1 MSFQINE
8 PSKFKSRI
16 TDWPVDERPREKLA
30 KFGAASISSAELI
43 AILLGQ
49 GTPKMNAVELA
60 KLLLREFQTLEA
72 LSKATLTELTKVPGI
87 GPAKAVTLLAAFQLY
102 RNLQNETASRE
113 IVSFTNPAQVARIYQ
128 PVIGHLQRETFYVI
142 LLNSGMK
149 RIGDFEVSLGTVNA
163 SLVHPREVFNPA
175 IRNLATGIIVMHNH
189 PSGELTPSEA
199 DKDVTERLIK
209 SGEILDIKV
218 WDHIIITASDYFS
231 FKENGLIRS

>member
-30 KFGAASISSAELI
+30 KFGPASISSAELI

-60 KLLLREFQTLEA
+60 KLLLRDFKTLEV
-72 LSKATLTELTKVPGI
+72 LSNASLTELTAVPGV

-102 RNLQNETASRE
+102 RNLQKEQASRE

-128 PVIGHLQRETFYVI
+128 PVIGHRQRETFYVV
-142 LLNSGMK
+142 LLNASMK
-149 RIGDFEVSLGTVNA
+149 CIGDFEVSLGTVNA
-163 SLVHPREVFNPA
+163 SLVHPREVFYPA
-175 IRNLATGIIVMHNH
+175 IRNLATGIIVLHNH
-189 PSGELTPSEA
+189 PSGELSPSNA
-199 DKDVTERLIK
+199 DMEVTERLIK
-209 SGEILDIKV
+209 SGEILDIRV
-218 WDHIIITASDYFS
+218 WDHIIITVNNYYS
-231 FKENGLIRS
+231 FRQNNLIK